1 MRRER
6 RNLYRLLHV
15 QPEAPPEVIKAA
27 WRALMSTLRA
37 HPDLGG
43 DPELAARLNAAYEVL
58 SDPERRAAYDRTL
71 KRPVR
76 AASVPPAPPPAAA
89 PKPPPA
95 QAPRAAPAAPPS
107 QARRGAAPS
116 PATATP
122 ADCPFC
128 GFTRRTPLAQ
138 DPRCLRCD
146 SPLTPAPSRSAAPEL
161 LGRRQSERFE
171 RVAMVEVWV
180 KGDARPRHARLKD
193 LSFTGLS
200 LLYPVAVPVGSILRV
215 KAPQFE
221 ALVQVVA
228 CRAQAGQFSLHGQLL
243 TLALDR
249 AGRGVYVDAKA

>member
-43 DPELAARLNAAYEVL
+43 DPEQAARLNAAYEVL

-71 KRPVR
+71 KRPLR
-76 AASVPPAPPPAAA
+76 GPAAASAAPASAPPAA
-89 PKPPPA
+89 PVRP
-95 QAPRAAPAAPPS
+95 AAPAAPEV
-107 QARRGAAPS
+107 
-116 PATATP
+116 TP

-146 SPLTPAPSRSAAPEL
+146 SPLTPAPSRPVAPEL

-171 RVAMVEVWV
+171 RDGAVEVWV
-180 KGDARPRHARLKD
+180 KGEARPRHARLRD

-200 LLYPVAVPVGSILRV
+200 LLYPAAVPVGSLLRV

-221 ALVQVVA
+221 ALVQLVA
-228 CRAQAGQFSLHGQLL
+228 CRAHGGQFSLHGSLL

-249 AGRGVYVDAKA
+249 AGRGVYVDTRA

>member
-43 DPELAARLNAAYEVL
+43 DPELAAKLNAAYEVL

-71 KRPVR
+71 KRPIR
-76 AASVPPAPPPAAA
+76 ASSVPPAPPPAAA

-95 QAPRAAPAAPPS
+95 QAAHGPSAPPAT
-107 QARRGAAPS
+107 QARRAAPS
-116 PATATP
+116 PAAATP

-200 LLYPVAVPVGSILRV
+200 LLYPVAVAVGSILRV